1 RGVLCGQRS
10 GGAAQ
15 PVRGRRGHHR
25 LAGRLALDL
34 QQPPVVRRRAH
45 RALPAR
51 RRVLGDAEPHAH
63 HQRDRL
69 HDGDLRGRHPGRPHP
84 QRRPLAGR
92 PRPDP
97 VRRHRRRRPRPRRRR
112 RYQRPGRRR
121 YAEHV
126 HRRDLAGPRR
136 GHGRP
141 GAHGR
146 AGPGR
151 RRPGGRPGQHQRLR
165 PAVVVRR
172 DRDRRRPAARRPGHH
187 LAGASAPEA
196 GGPMRARR
204 STAALLAAVALAAGV
219 AGCAADPG
227 DQSADGTD
235 CGPVTVED
243 IPADVTPLPDPPAP
257 KLPVTV
263 DSADGT
269 RVTVSDASRIL
280 PVNLY
285 GSIAEIVFALGLGER
300 VVGRDT
306 ATTFP
311 AAAHLPLVTPA
322 GHDLSAEGVLALD
335 PTVILVDATV
345 GPAEALEQLRRS
357 GIPVVFI
364 DDTQTLEAVPE
375 HIRQVA
381 AALGVPE
388 AGEELVA
395 RVTDE
400 IESAR
405 REAPAGTE
413 APRVAFLYLRGGAG
427 VYLMAGD
434 G

>member
-1 RGVLCGQRS
+1 
-10 GGAAQ
+10 
-15 PVRGRRGHHR
+15 
-25 LAGRLALDL
+25 
-34 QQPPVVRRRAH
+34 
-45 RALPAR
+45 
-51 RRVLGDAEPHAH
+51 
-63 HQRDRL
+63 
-69 HDGDLRGRHPGRPHP
+69 
-84 QRRPLAGR
+84 
-92 PRPDP
+92 
-97 VRRHRRRRPRPRRRR
+97 
-112 RYQRPGRRR
+112 
-121 YAEHV
+121 
-126 HRRDLAGPRR
+126 
-136 GHGRP
+136 
-141 GAHGR
+141 
-146 AGPGR
+146 
-151 RRPGGRPGQHQRLR
+151 
-165 PAVVVRR
+165 
-172 DRDRRRPAARRPGHH
+172 
-187 LAGASAPEA
+187 
-196 GGPMRARR
+196 MRARR
-204 STAALLAAVALAAGV
+204 STAALLAAVALVAGV

-434 G
+434 GSGADAMIEAIGAEDAGTAIGLSAFRPLTSEGLINAAPDVILVMTEGLASVGGVDGLLGMPGVAQTPAGQRRRIVAMDDGALLSFGPRSGQAVTALAEAVYRSCA